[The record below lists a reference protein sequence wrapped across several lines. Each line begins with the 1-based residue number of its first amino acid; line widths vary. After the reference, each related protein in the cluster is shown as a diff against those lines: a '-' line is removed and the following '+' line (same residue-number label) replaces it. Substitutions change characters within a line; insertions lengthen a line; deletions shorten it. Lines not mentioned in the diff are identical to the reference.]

1 MGFLSF
7 LSHFILIIH
16 LKCFS
21 GFFSQF
27 PIYLFIYLFILI
39 RKVDNNFYYWKV
51 QGSFDKNMDLFVTIP
66 IHG

>member
-1 MGFLSF
+1 MFLR
-7 LSHFILIIH
+7 
-16 LKCFS
+16 
-21 GFFSQF
+21 FFFTIS
-27 PIYLFIYLFILI
+27 YLFIYLFILI